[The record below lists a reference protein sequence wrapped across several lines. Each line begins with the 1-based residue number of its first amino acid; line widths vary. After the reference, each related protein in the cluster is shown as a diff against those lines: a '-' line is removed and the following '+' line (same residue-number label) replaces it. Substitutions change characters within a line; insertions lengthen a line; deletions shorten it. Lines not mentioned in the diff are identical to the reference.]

1 MRLAT
6 LRATMLGTC
15 DGNAELAQLAMRGLQ
30 ILEAPQLPRRVVQA
44 RLGRLGRLAGGELEE
59 REVVVLA
66 AEAEEDRTVLQV
78 LVGELEAEHA
88 RVEVLGFLGIANL
101 QHDVA
106 KLAGLNHC
114 CAPALKG
121 ACAWSRGTAPSSPAS
136 V

>member
-1 MRLAT
+1 
-6 LRATMLGTC
+6 MLGTC

-106 KLAGLNHC
+106 KLAGLNHR
-114 CAPALKG
+114 CAPELKG
-121 ACAWSRGTAPSSPAS
+121 ACACSGGTAPSSPAS
-136 V
+136 A